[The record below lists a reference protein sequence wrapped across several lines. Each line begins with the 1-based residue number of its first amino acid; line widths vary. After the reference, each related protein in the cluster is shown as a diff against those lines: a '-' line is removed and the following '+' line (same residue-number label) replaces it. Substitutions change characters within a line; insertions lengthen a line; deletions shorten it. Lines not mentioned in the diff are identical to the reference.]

1 MRGAAPVQPGFGRAS
16 GSMES
21 VAAVSTEGAFPCK
34 VRAWIRAQRP
44 GGPAADTEAVSRAE
58 MTWFLYKLPRY
69 GQ

>member
-1 MRGAAPVQPGFGRAS
+1 
-16 GSMES
+16 MES